1 MKKAE
6 FQLKARVIEEHLEMT
21 ADVMDGMLRQDDGAL
36 EKFDQELGRRIR
48 KVVDAKRE
56 LVEYVRS
63 RRG

>member
-1 MKKAE
+1 
-6 FQLKARVIEEHLEMT
+6 MT